1 MLQGPGILIIDR
13 QSAKVFVKL
22 DVTPQ
27 AFFRPHHAG
36 PCARVTGKVEGDHG
50 NLEMD
55 RSHPEQKGLRGLD
68 TLDPPDRVGQ
78 TDPPRQNRLLRA
90 R

>member
-27 AFFRPHHAG
+27 AFFRLQHAG
-36 PCARVTGKVEGDHG
+36 PCARVTGKVES
-50 NLEMD
+50 MAT
-55 RSHPEQKGLRGLD
+55 LRCIVRAPSRRASAFS
-68 TLDPPDRVGQ
+68 TLSI
-78 TDPPRQNRLLRA
+78 RLIE
-90 R
+90 

>member
-27 AFFRPHHAG
+27 AFFRLHHAG
-36 PCARVTGKVEGDHG
+36 PCARVTGKVESDHG
-50 NLEMD
+50 NLEMYG
-55 RSHPEQKGLRGLD
+55 SHPEQKGLRVLD
-68 TLDPPDRVGQ
+68 TVDDRVGQ